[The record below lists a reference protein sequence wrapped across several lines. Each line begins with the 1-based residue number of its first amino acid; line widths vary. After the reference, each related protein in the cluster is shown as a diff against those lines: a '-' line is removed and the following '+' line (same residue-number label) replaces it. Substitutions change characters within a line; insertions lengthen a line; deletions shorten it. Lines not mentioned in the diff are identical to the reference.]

1 MDPCINKQV
10 HPFIL
15 SCIHIILNLIFFTLL
30 PHSFLLKTLIIMNK
44 YHCSRQQHHQDV
56 YLRFS
61 WTRAD
66 LETACRQL
74 GFQGGAWW
82 GWFDR
87 QPGFQPRLLFEEPK
101 CKGTETSLFECN
113 WPSRQLGA
121 GVCGECYRE
130 LFV

>member
-1 MDPCINKQV
+1 MCL
-10 HPFIL
+10 H
-15 SCIHIILNLIFFTLL
+15 
-30 PHSFLLKTLIIMNK
+30 
-44 YHCSRQQHHQDV
+44 
-56 YLRFS
+56 FS

-82 GWFDR
+82 GWVDR

-113 WPSRQLGA
+113 WPSRQMGA

-130 LFV
+130 LFVLHTCVDTECLSSLELLLI